1 MYGIEQVELGG
12 LTTSVSHPP
21 PLLVLGGFTTSIAV
35 CITSDVALEK

>member
-21 PLLVLGGFTTSIAV
+21 LLLALGGFTTSIAI
-35 CITSDVALEK
+35 CITSDVAQVK